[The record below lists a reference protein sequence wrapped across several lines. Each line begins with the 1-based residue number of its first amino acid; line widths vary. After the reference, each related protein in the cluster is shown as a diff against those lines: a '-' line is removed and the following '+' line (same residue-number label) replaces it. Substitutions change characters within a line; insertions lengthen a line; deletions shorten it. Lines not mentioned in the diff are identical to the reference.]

1 MIAAFRKNN
10 LGRRRG
16 GGGGGGN
23 VVDLHNLQVIEA
35 LRLLTVLL
43 ANMKRNGAHKAVPDW
58 PPPPREYR
66 AHLVHCTCTGTRK
79 LTIITGKGRNSVS
92 GPRLLPAVS
101 RFLRARQ
108 LDVSQPNEGTL
119 EVHVRS
125 NP

>member
-43 ANMKRNGAHKAVPDW
+43 ANMKRNGA
-58 PPPPREYR
+58 
-66 AHLVHCTCTGTRK
+66 CT
-79 LTIITGKGRNSVS
+79 S
-92 GPRLLPAVS
+92 
-101 RFLRARQ
+101 RARLPPASTARTSCAARAQ
-108 LDVSQPNEGTL
+108 APAS
-119 EVHVRS
+119 
-125 NP
+125 